1 VSPFWGIIP
10 PGRLL
15 LIQIQLHLFIRA
27 KKAVRRQRAKAMA
40 RIPSS
45 LCDHIGMA
53 KRAKKPFNSTSGT
66 SSPLFHRRRDSE
78 KERFTAVRIC

>member
-1 VSPFWGIIP
+1 LGNHPAGGSFLVKFN
-10 PGRLL
+10 
-15 LIQIQLHLFIRA
+15 FIFLSA
-27 KKAVRRQRAKAMA
+27 QKKAVWPQRAKAMA

-53 KRAKKPFNSTSGT
+53 KKAKKPFNSTSGT

-78 KERFTAVRIC
+78 KERFTAGRIY